1 MVVEVRAFRA
11 DDREELS
18 ELFRYAGEGAPTGS
32 LWGHPESEAQ
42 IYLDPYMD
50 REPESLFVAVLDGGL
65 VGYLTGCLDTASF
78 PGEDARMTA
87 AIREHRLVFRRG
99 ARSFFRRAALDGAR
113 IRLRR
118 EPSAGEFTDPRWP
131 AHLHINVAAAGRGTG
146 AAQALMQRWLDR
158 VEEAR
163 VPGCHLQTLVEN
175 TRAVRFFE
183 RSGFVPFGPT
193 PQVPGLRHRGSVLH
207 QLTMVR
213 PGPD

>member
-11 DDREELS
+11 EDREELS

-42 IYLDPYMD
+42 IYLDPYME
-50 REPESLFVAVLDGGL
+50 REPESLFVAQLDGRL

-78 PGEDARMTA
+78 PGEGARMAA
-87 AIREHRLVFRRG
+87 AIREHRVVFRRG
-99 ARSFFRRAALDGAR
+99 ARSFFLRAALDGAR

-131 AHLHINVAAAGRGTG
+131 AHLHLNVAATARGTG
-146 AAQALMQRWLDR
+146 AAQALMRCWLDR
-158 VEEAR
+158 VEEAG

-183 RSGFVPFGPT
+183 RSGSCRSVPRRRCLGSGT
-193 PQVPGLRHRGSVLH
+193 GVPCS
-207 QLTMVR
+207 TS
-213 PGPD
+213 